1 MKLEW
6 YQMAV
11 LCTECGKDYVSNLDG
26 YDNNGNLEDC
36 TNHQKGLTMSI
47 SAKTVALA
55 TAIAKEHSKRVFV
68 GECIISSN
76 DDDHCNKGHEDCPTI
91 HMDKNYN
98 HYGCKWFDTDIICM
112 DCYIT
117 GT

>member
-1 MKLEW
+1 
-6 YQMAV
+6 
-11 LCTECGKDYVSNLDG
+11 
-26 YDNNGNLEDC
+26 
-36 TNHQKGLTMSI
+36 MSKA

-55 TAIAKEHSKRVFV
+55 TAIAKEHSKRVFI
-68 GECIISSN
+68 GDCHLQDIISPN
-76 DDDHCNKGHEDCPTI
+76 DDDDHCSKGHVDCPTI

-98 HYGCKWFDTDIICM
+98 HYGCRWFDTDIICM

>member
-1 MKLEW
+1 
-6 YQMAV
+6 
-11 LCTECGKDYVSNLDG
+11 
-26 YDNNGNLEDC
+26 
-36 TNHQKGLTMSI
+36 MSKA

-55 TAIAKEHSKRVFV
+55 TAIAKETSKEVFY
-68 GECIISSN
+68 GDCDLQTIISL
-76 DDDHCNKGHEDCPTI
+76 DDDHCSKGHVDCPTI

-98 HYGCKWFDTDIICM
+98 IYGCKWFDTDIICM